1 VTTATKILSIAAV
14 AAALV
19 GAPTAQALDLT
30 TAGASGFI
38 GDAFFQ
44 QVDPQT
50 TGTGVIDP
58 FVRIQNN
65 GTESGFNTDYRPL
78 TGDLADVNS
87 SVQFTKSIKV
97 NEFGTVDLN
106 GTQQIRFLLDI
117 NQLANSPLLSLDE
130 MMIVTAGRGNI
141 NTFADLMSEGTMIYN
156 MDAGGDNEIML
167 NYLLNPGSGAGDMMA
182 YVPANLF
189 AGKGDQ
195 YLYLYSKFG
204 ATARS
209 NDGFEEWARID
220 GFDGPTDPPP
230 VVPEPATLM
239 LVGGGLLGA
248 AASRRRRRRA

>member
-1 VTTATKILSIAAV
+1 MTTATKILSIGAV
-14 AAALV
+14 AAVLV
-19 GAPTAQALDLT
+19 GTPAAQALDLT
-30 TAGASGFI
+30 TAGASGMI
-38 GDAFFQ
+38 GSAFFQ

-58 FVRIQNN
+58 FVRLQNS

-87 SVQFTKSIKV
+87 SLQFTHAVKV
-97 NEFGTVDLN
+97 NEFGVVDLN

-130 MMIVTAGRGNI
+130 LMIVTAARGNI
-141 NTFADLMSEGTMIYN
+141 NTFSDLMSEGTMIYN
-156 MDAGGDNEIML
+156 MDALNDETIML

-204 ATARS
+204 GSARS

-220 GFDGPTDPPP
+220 GEAPTDPPPP

-239 LVGGGLLGA
+239 LLGGGLLGA
-248 AASRRRRRRA
+248 AAARRRRRA